1 MSDVANLKFAPLNP
15 GAGEYRTDCYMK
27 FTPLSPGEY
36 IKRATTMKLVM
47 GVALLIYS
55 PGFKGA
61 NFD

>member
-1 MSDVANLKFAPLNP
+1 MSDVANLKFVPLNP
-15 GAGEYRTDCYMK
+15 GEYRADCYIE
-27 FTPLSPGEY
+27 FAPLKPGEY
-36 IKRATTMKLVM
+36 IRRATTMKLVM